1 MVQEKLSSKPRQD
14 QRRPQILSPL
24 GDPTVPDS
32 LTFDGADRFWRLFSR
47 QNWTRPPLKFR
58 RCESSRDF
66 FERAAEAKLQADL
79 NIGYD
84 ISVTP
89 YPLAFDPQGW
99 GILSDRVGRLFAAAL
114 HDGDHVELQYQ
125 GGRCRTFRDWRALVG
140 SPNLDE
146 EDQIRSFY
154 NRMRVV
160 ADKRITVAGT
170 MGFGFWD
177 TLWMSFDFDTAVEML
192 STDSDFAQMVFR
204 HWKLFHVGAA
214 NAMLDAGVKMIFFR
228 ENPGGFLQSRA
239 MSARLDPL
247 LRRHFSELSHAV
259 HSRGGSLFLDCD
271 ADEMIETEYPAQWGF
286 DGIGPLL
293 FRDADD
299 LISARR
305 SLDEKLVL
313 VGATLFPVLPGTLRG
328 KRIQGRDLILA
339 IANGSFLPLE
349 RREVSPGAFAF
360 SKSLGIFDFSTWIRV
375 SQ

>member
-1 MVQEKLSSKPRQD
+1 MVQEKLSSKPIQD
-14 QRRPQILSPL
+14 LSRPQVLSPL
-24 GDPTVPDS
+24 GDPAAPDV

-47 QNWTRPPLKFR
+47 PNWTRPPLKFR
-58 RCESSRDF
+58 RTESSREF

-89 YPLAFDPQGW
+89 YPPAFDPQGW
-99 GILSDRVGRLFAAAL
+99 GILSDGVGRIFAAAL
-114 HDGDHVELQYQ
+114 HDGDRVELQYQ
-125 GGRCRTFRDWRALVG
+125 GGRCRTLRDWRALVAAR
-140 SPNLDE
+140 NLDE
-146 EDQIRSFY
+146 EDRIRNFY
-154 NRMRVV
+154 NRMRLV
-160 ADKRITVAGT
+160 ADKRITVAGS

-177 TLWMSFDFDTAVEML
+177 TLWMSFDFSAAVHML
-192 STDSDFAQMVFR
+192 SSDSDFAHMVFS

-228 ENPGGFLQSRA
+228 ENPGGFSQCRGVSD
-239 MSARLDPL
+239 RLDPF
-247 LRRHFSELSHAV
+247 LRRHFAELSHVV

-271 ADEMIETEYPAQWGF
+271 ADDMIETEYPAQWGF

-299 LISARR
+299 LLSARR

-313 VGATLFPVLPGTLRG
+313 VGATLFPVLPGVLKG
-328 KRIQGRDLILA
+328 KRLQGRDLILA
-339 IANGSFLPLE
+339 IANGSCLSLE
-349 RREVSPGAFAF
+349 RREVGPGAFAF
-360 SKSLGIFDFSTWIRV
+360 SKSLGNCDFSTWIRV